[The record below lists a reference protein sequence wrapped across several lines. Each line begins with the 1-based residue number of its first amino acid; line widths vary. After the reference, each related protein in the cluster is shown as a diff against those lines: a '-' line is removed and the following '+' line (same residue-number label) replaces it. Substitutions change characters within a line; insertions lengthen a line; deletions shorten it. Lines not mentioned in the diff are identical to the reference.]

1 MSSYSDPTKLFSV
14 LQERAKTQAEG
25 SGSFGNQNILKLE
38 KGQEYK
44 LRLLWLPSEDRE
56 YPMIN
61 QYVHRIWDNDA
72 IGSKDVTVVCPTS
85 QYDEDN
91 AGFKSCPICERM
103 SALYNEYKKNG
114 SKSAKE
120 LYDKFKRTL
129 RGYVPVYVVNGP
141 EKDLHQ
147 IKILQYSIQFK
158 RFFDEKIYG
167 LEAVKKK
174 TDDAEKKQTKIAV
187 QEDDD
192 DDEIKCVGI
201 KAFMYYNPKADE
213 VVTTGYNL
221 KITVGVKK
229 IDIGGKLTEVPD
241 YNIRFLTKKE
251 TTISS
256 FGEKEITPE
265 YFKSISDMLNFD
277 KDFFKMSNKEELAK
291 FKMKYIDGVD
301 DVTTETEDVEEEEA
315 PKKVVKESVDE
326 DDDEIPTPKK
336 PAPKKVED
344 DDDDDEEEKPVVKK
358 VEEDDDDDE
367 EEEEKPVVKKKA
379 TVKKAEPKKPIKVE
393 KADEDEANEEEDEGD
408 NTTPADDSDDINI
421 DDLLKDI

>member
-44 LRLLWLPSEDRE
+44 LRLLWLPSKDRE

-129 RGYVPVYVVNGP
+129 RGYVPVYVIKGP
-141 EKDLHQ
+141 EKDLNQ
-147 IKILQYSIQFK
+147 IRILQYSIQFK
-158 RFFDEKIYG
+158 RFFDERIYG
-167 LEAVKKK
+167 LETVKKK
-174 TDDAEKKQTKIAV
+174 TDDAEKKQTKVVV

-301 DVTTETEDVEEEEA
+301 DVTTETEEEEEA

-326 DDDEIPTPKK
+326 DDDELPTPKK
-336 PAPKKVED
+336 PAPKKIE

-393 KADEDEANEEEDEGD
+393 KADEDEANEEEDEGEGD
-408 NTTPADDSDDINI
+408 NATPADDSDDINI

>member
-72 IGSKDVTVVCPTS
+72 IGSKDVTAVCPTS

-174 TDDAEKKQTKIAV
+174 TDDAEKKQTKVVV

-201 KAFMYYNPKADE
+201 KAFMYYNPKTDE

-229 IDIGGKLTEVPD
+229 IDINGKLTEVPD

-251 TTISS
+251 TTISM

-301 DVTTETEDVEEEEA
+301 DVTTESDEE
-315 PKKVVKESVDE
+315 PKNVVKESVEE
-326 DDDEIPTPKK
+326 DDDELPTPKA
-336 PAPKKVED
+336 PAKTD
-344 DDDDDEEEKPVVKK
+344 DDDDDELPQPKAPVKTV
-358 VEEDDDDDE
+358 EDDE
-367 EEEEKPVVKKKA
+367 PPVVKKKA
-379 TVKKAEPKKPIKVE
+379 TVNKVKEEKPEPKKPIEVK
-393 KADEDEANEEEDEGD
+393 KADEDEDDEGD
-408 NTTPADDSDDINI
+408 TTPVDDSEDINI